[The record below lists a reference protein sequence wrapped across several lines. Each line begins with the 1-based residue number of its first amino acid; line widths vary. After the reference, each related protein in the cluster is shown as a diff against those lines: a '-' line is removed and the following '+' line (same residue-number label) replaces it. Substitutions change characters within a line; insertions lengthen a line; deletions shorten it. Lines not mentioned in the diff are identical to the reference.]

1 MSVLFKLP
9 YSILIQLVQK
19 YWSNKIPLL
28 NALGI
33 AAALLI
39 TDLQVHR
46 FIQMT
51 LPHPLTMGGHST
63 IFFSCLWGI
72 VYLNKKHTQKK
83 TQKRKGKK
91 KWQMSNYMR
100 CITSSISW
108 VSHRKVTR
116 GKGAILYQYQKRAC
130 KRGRNY
136 FAFYCVLE
144 TEIAKLST
152 LR

>member
-1 MSVLFKLP
+1 MSVFFQLP

-33 AAALLI
+33 ATSLLI
-39 TDLQVHR
+39 TDLHVHR

-63 IFFSCLWGI
+63 IFFSCLLGI
-72 VYLNKKHTQKK
+72 VYLNKKHTHTKN
-83 TQKRKGKK
+83 TEKK
-91 KWQMSNYMR
+91 KLQMSNYMR

-136 FAFYCVLE
+136 FAFYCALE